1 MSRVC
6 RVDPGQNLIE
16 AVADLLPEGET
27 DYSGYLIVFA
37 GKRPAHFLRRVLAL
51 RKGSAFLPPEILS
64 FDGYVE
70 YLSKIGGYENK
81 LIGDMDAAGLLFGLR
96 STNGLM
102 GAYFTSLDKF
112 LPIGMRIFGELEE
125 LKLSGL
131 SFDKIQSLL
140 PPSSPLAT
148 LYDTFYE
155 MVEREGMT
163 TRASRYRQAS
173 SAISRLDGLQ
183 HRGIILVGLTGLTHA
198 EEEIIQQTHSLKNS
212 VFVVQEGGGT
222 ERRPR
227 RLDQEVQSAGAQTSP
242 PTVHL
247 YKSPD
252 AHGQVFGLS
261 SIMEN
266 LQSNGETFN
275 EKTVVVLPSS
285 EILFPLYQFALNA
298 LPSDAFNVSLGYPVT
313 RTPVYGFL
321 TSLMR
326 VLQSRYEERFFA
338 PEYIGFILH
347 PYTKN
352 IRFRGSAELGRV
364 LFHSLEQSFLGTKAK
379 RFFTLESLEEDT
391 VLHAKIAAH
400 LSRLGALVSP
410 EEVQSHLSTVHS
422 ELLRKLTTFSDIG
435 DCARKHIE
443 VLEFIAE
450 QSTARNHWLF
460 DPFFGTIVRRLD
472 DLSESTLRREK
483 LHETDN
489 YLSFI
494 RQCLAQTSV
503 SFSGTPL
510 QGLQVLG
517 MLETRNLQFDRVI
530 VLDANDDVLPGEAK
544 PDVLLTHNIR
554 ETLGLPT
561 QKGRDAIAKHHWE
574 SLIAGSKEVHC
585 FYIEKGNKPRSRF
598 LEQLIWEKQK
608 RRKDLSE
615 EVNQMEY
622 AIRLTNPRP
631 LPIPKDSEIVE
642 YLKGFTFSATSLD
655 TYLNCGL
662 RFYYT
667 YILEMQKRVDAEGD
681 IDRADIG
688 KFVHDI
694 LKEVISPSIGR
705 LLRRDDF
712 DQERI
717 TTFID
722 RRFEEE
728 FGREDVSG
736 RFLLRNQVR
745 KHLIDFVQQY
755 QIPLLKNTQIRVLS
769 VEEKILNVHHEVPF
783 KAFLDRVEERNG
795 IVYILDYKTGGTLS
809 NVRMRWKKLNTEDRT
824 SWPNAVGSL
833 QLPLYSILYSREKQI
848 PVENIQ
854 PAYLSLGSN
863 NLGPS
868 IELSLFDGKTDP
880 RESLAMLDK
889 LVGQLVN
896 EVQDKG
902 IPFAPPANLE
912 KSCPRCPFTTLCGT
926 RWVEEPRWN

>member
-6 RVDPGQNLIE
+6 RVDPGRNLIE
-16 AVADLLPEGET
+16 AVADLLPVGET

-51 RKGSAFLPPEILS
+51 RKGSAFLPPVIFS
-64 FDGYVE
+64 FDGYVD
-70 YLSKIGGYENK
+70 YLCKIGGYGNT
-81 LIGDMDAAGLLFGLR
+81 LIGDMDAAGLLFSQR
-96 STNGLM
+96 STNGLT

-112 LPIGMRIFGELEE
+112 LPIGIQIFGELEE

-131 SFDKIQSLL
+131 SLDKIQSLL

-148 LYDTFYE
+148 LYDTFYG
-155 MVEREGMT
+155 MVEGEGKT
-163 TRASRYRQAS
+163 TRASRYLHAL
-173 SAISRLDGLQ
+173 SAIPRLDDLQ
-183 HRGIILVGLTGLTHA
+183 HRGIILVGLAGLTKA
-198 EEEIIQQTHSLKNS
+198 EEMLIERTHELKKS
-212 VFVVQEGGGT
+212 VLVMQESEGT
-222 ERRPR
+222 ERTLQ
-227 RLDQEVQSAGAQTSP
+227 RLDQEVRPAGAKPSRP
-242 PTVHL
+242 VVHL

-261 SIMEN
+261 SI
-266 LQSNGETFN
+266 LQTLQMNGNEID

-285 EILFPLYQFALNA
+285 DILFPVYQFALNV
-298 LPSDAFNVSLGYPVT
+298 LPSNTFNVSLGYPIT

-321 TSLMR
+321 TSLMG
-326 VLQSRYEERFFA
+326 VLRSRYEERFFA

-352 IRFRGSAELGRV
+352 IRFQGSAELGRV

-391 VLHAKIAAH
+391 ALHTNIARH
-400 LSRLGALVSP
+400 LSRLGAPVSP
-410 EEVQSHLSTVHS
+410 EDVQNHLSTIHS
-422 ELLRKLTTFSDIG
+422 ELLRKLTMFSDIG

-443 VLEFIAE
+443 VLEFVAE

-460 DPFFGTIVRRLD
+460 DPFFTTIIGRLQ
-472 DLSESTLRREK
+472 DLSESTLSRER
-483 LHETDN
+483 LQQTDD
-489 YLSFI
+489 YLSLI
-494 RQCLAQTSV
+494 RQCLTQTSV
-503 SFSGTPL
+503 AFSGTPL

-530 VLDANDDVLPGEAK
+530 VLDANDDVLPGEAT
-544 PDVLLTHNIR
+544 PDLLLTHKIR
-554 ETLGLPT
+554 EALALPT
-561 QKGRDAIAKHHWE
+561 QKHRDTITKHHWE

-615 EVNQMEY
+615 EVNQLEY
-622 AIRLTNPRP
+622 AIRLTDPRP
-631 LPIPKDSEIVE
+631 SPIPKDDDIVE

-667 YILEMQKRVDAEGD
+667 YVLEMQKRADAEGE

-688 KFVHDI
+688 QFVHHI
-694 LKEVISPSIGR
+694 LREVISPSIGR
-705 LLRRDDF
+705 LLRNDDF
-712 DQERI
+712 DQEQLA
-717 TTFID
+717 TLID

-728 FGREDVSG
+728 FGSEDVSG
-736 RFLLRNQVR
+736 RFLLRDQVR
-745 KHLIDFVQQY
+745 KHVIDFIQQY
-755 QIPLLKNTQIRVLS
+755 QIPLLANEQVRVLS
-769 VEEKILNVHHEVPF
+769 VEERILIVHHAVPF

-795 IVYILDYKTGGTLS
+795 IVYILDYKTGGVSS
-809 NVRMRWKKLNTEDRT
+809 NVGVRWKKLNIDLRA
-824 SWPNAVGSL
+824 SWPDAIGSL

-854 PAYLSLGSN
+854 PAYLSLGNN

-868 IELSLFDGKTDP
+868 IELPLFAAKTDP
-880 RESLAMLDK
+880 RESLAMLDE
-889 LVGQLVN
+889 LVGRLID
-896 EVQDKG
+896 EVQDKET
-902 IPFAPPANLE
+902 PFAPPVNLE